1 MLKNYFRCLAFSD
14 SFMPTPFLK
23 TVAKFVTEL
32 NVPLQNI
39 CVLFPNRRAE
49 IFFKKYLA
57 EIIKEPAIA
66 PLLLTA
72 EEFVTQLTGIHPLKG
87 NALLFEAYKTYLEL
101 DLKSHDS
108 FEDFMKWANTAL
120 YDFNEIDRHLVA
132 SDDLFEN
139 MVSAKTIERWGAD
152 AEGTY
157 VLIDRFLEIWKT
169 FKPLYHALTKKCNDK
184 KMGWQGLAYRA
195 AAENLESLDKFSAS
209 KNIKHFV
216 FAGFNALNKAEEKV
230 VEHLLKDKKSTI
242 YWDSDAYYINNEK
255 QEAGF
260 FIREKREAWKRYS
273 GSVHLNGETM
283 LKDKNI
289 NIYATGGSLDQAQKV
304 GEILEGMSSVASN
317 TAVVLADENLLMPV
331 LNSIPE
337 DFTEVNVTMGMGL
350 RQANPGIFVLTA
362 LKIKNKLSVK
372 PTIYFKDLERL
383 LEFGPV
389 ANTLG
394 ENGKA
399 VSIELLN
406 KLKEQNLVFLR
417 EQDMIEILEECKIS
431 SLFLTSLY
439 QKEEPS
445 LFLGRLIEAL
455 EGFAEKQKLSAVEKE
470 IYFNVTTVVRSLILD
485 LATANIELNYSIVTD
500 LFKTS
505 LSAEQVAFYGE
516 PLMGL
521 QVMGILETRT
531 LDFEN
536 LILTTVNE
544 GVLPSGK
551 SNNSFI
557 PYDIRRYYKMPV
569 HNERDAIY
577 AYHFFRLLQRAKNI
591 HLIYNNTSGGIGGKE
606 KSRFIRQIENEW
618 KGEGVTIFEKESS
631 ISIKDESLEM
641 FTQVEKSELL
651 KSDIL
656 DFLQKGVTPTALSE
670 YVRNPLEFYFN
681 KILRVREENELEEI
695 VGYAT
700 LGVVVHDVLE
710 DLYKPFIGSFPDKN
724 DFKDMEKIV
733 PDLLEVKFKEHYK
746 KGQLNEGKNLLVLQV
761 ARTMVFN
768 FLKIDEKTSQEL
780 LLKGTPV
787 ELISLEERLEKT
799 IYLKELDIEV
809 KLVGKA
815 DRIEKRGNDIYIIDY
830 KTGAVE
836 QKNLEIKELAE
847 IFDAEK
853 KKEKV
858 LQLLL
863 YAYMFDKKKLGS
875 GNVYGAVFSLRK
887 FSQGAMVARLN
898 EGYRNKSDL
907 VFNSNFEKEFE
918 EILLLKICE
927 LHDGKG
933 RFEDITVNS
942 LE

>member
-1 MLKNYFRCLAFSD
+1 
-14 SFMPTPFLK
+14 MPTPFLK
-23 TVAKFVTEL
+23 TVAQALSEL
-32 NVPLQNI
+32 NVPLEKC

-57 EIIKEPAIA
+57 ELISEPAIA

-72 EEFVTQLTGIHPLKG
+72 EEFVAQLTGIHPLKG
-87 NALLFEAYKTYLEL
+87 NALLFEAYKTYVSL

-139 MVSAKTIERWGAD
+139 MVSAKTIERWGAET
-152 AEGTY
+152 EGTY
-157 VLIDRFLEIWKT
+157 ILIDRFLEIWKT
-169 FKPLYHALTKKCNDK
+169 FKPLYHALTKTCNEK

-195 AAENLESLDKFSAS
+195 AAENLELLEKFSAL

-216 FAGFNALNKAEEKV
+216 FAGFNALNKAEEKI
-230 VEHLLKDKKSTI
+230 VEHLLKEKKCTI
-242 YWDSDAYYINNEK
+242 YWDSDSYYINNEK

-260 FIREKREAWKRYS
+260 FIREKAETWKRYS
-273 GSVHLNGETM
+273 GSVHLQGENM
-283 LKDKNI
+283 LKDKNV

-304 GEILEGMSSVASN
+304 GEILNELPSDASK

-331 LNSIPE
+331 LNSIP
-337 DFTEVNVTMGMGL
+337 DDYQEVNVTMGMGL
-350 RQANPGIFVLTA
+350 RQANPGMFVLTA
-362 LKIKNKLSVK
+362 LKIKNKLTAKS
-372 PTIYFKDLERL
+372 TIYFKDLERL
-383 LEFGPV
+383 LEFGPT
-389 ANTLG
+389 AYTFG
-394 ENGKA
+394 ENGK
-399 VSIELLN
+399 SLSTDLLN
-406 KLKEQNLVFLR
+406 TVKDENLVFLR
-417 EQDMIEILEECKIS
+417 KSDLAEILQEKQIAS
-431 SLFLTSLY
+431 GFLISLFA
-439 QKEEPS
+439 EENPT
-445 LFLGRLIEAL
+445 LFLSRLVEVL
-455 EGFAEKQKLSAVEKE
+455 EGFAEKQKLSDVEKE
-470 IYFNVTTVVRSLILD
+470 IYFNVVSVIRSLILD
-485 LATANIELNYSIVTD
+485 LETAKIELSYSIVTD
-500 LFKTS
+500 LFKTA
-505 LSAEQVAFYGE
+505 LSSEQVAFYGE

-531 LDFEN
+531 LDFET

-618 KGEGVTIFEKESS
+618 KGSGVTISQKESS
-631 ISIKDESLEM
+631 ISIKDDSLEV
-641 FTQVEKSELL
+641 FTHIAKSDIL

-656 DFLQKGVTPTALSE
+656 DFLKNGVTPTALSE
-670 YVRNPLEFYFN
+670 YVRNPLDFYYN

-710 DLYKPFIGSFPDKN
+710 DLYKPYLGSFPDEN
-724 DFKDMEKIV
+724 GFKKMVKTV
-733 PDLLEVKFKEHYK
+733 PNLLEDKFKEHYK

-768 FLKIDEKTSQEL
+768 FLRIDEKTSQEL
-780 LLKGTPV
+780 LMNGTPV
-787 ELISLEERLEKT
+787 ELISLEERLEK
-799 IYLKELDIEV
+799 IVHVNELGIDV
-809 KLVGKA
+809 KFVGKA
-815 DRIEKRGNDIYIIDY
+815 DRIEKRGNDSYIIDY

-836 QKNLEIKELAE
+836 QTNLTVTELSE

-858 LQLLL
+858 LQLLM
-863 YAYMFDKKKLGS
+863 YAYLFDKNKLGS

-887 FSQGAMVARLN
+887 FSHGAMVARLD
-898 EGYRNKSDL
+898 EGYRKKSDL
-907 VFNSNFEKEFE
+907 VFDAALEKEFE
-918 EILLLKICE
+918 AILLLKICE
-927 LHDGKG
+927 LYDGQG
-933 RFEDITVNS
+933 RFEDINVNS
-942 LE
+942 LEQPENQT

>member
-1 MLKNYFRCLAFSD
+1 MS
-14 SFMPTPFLK
+14 TPFLK
-23 TVAKFVTEL
+23 TVAKSITEL

-57 EIIKEPAIA
+57 ELIAEPAIA

-72 EEFVTQLTGIHPLKG
+72 EEFVAQLTGIHSLKG
-87 NALLFEAYKTYLEL
+87 NALLFEAYKTYLLL
-101 DLKSHDS
+101 DFKSHDS

-139 MVSAKTIERWGAD
+139 MVSAKTIERWGAES
-152 AEGTY
+152 EGTY

-169 FKPLYHALTKKCNDK
+169 FKPLYHALTKTCLENKL
-184 KMGWQGLAYRA
+184 GWQGLAYRA
-195 AAENLESLDKFSAS
+195 AAENLNSLESFAER
-209 KNIKHFV
+209 KNIAHFV
-216 FAGFNALNKAEEKV
+216 FAGFNALNKAEEKI
-230 VEHLLKDKKSTI
+230 VEHLLIENKCTV
-242 YWDSDAYYINNEK
+242 YWDSDSYYTANEK

-273 GSVHLNGETM
+273 GSVHFNGETM
-283 LKDKNI
+283 LKDKSV
-289 NIYATGGSLDQAQKV
+289 NIYTTGGSLDQAQKV
-304 GEILEGMSSVASN
+304 GEILSGMPSEATN

-337 DFTEVNVTMGMGL
+337 DFKEVNVTMGMGL

-362 LKIKNKLSVK
+362 LKVKNKLAAK
-372 PTIYFKDLERL
+372 PAIYFKDLERL
-383 LEFGPV
+383 LEFGPA

-394 ENGKA
+394 DNGKEL
-399 VSIELLN
+399 SRDLLN
-406 KLKEQNLVFLR
+406 RLKEENLVFLR
-417 EQDMIEILEECKIS
+417 SHEMNETLEEGKMS
-431 SLFLTSLY
+431 SMFLTSLY
-439 QKEEPS
+439 EDQSPS
-445 LFLGRLIEAL
+445 SFLATVTETL
-455 EGFAEKQKLSAVEKE
+455 ENFAEKQKLSSVEKE
-470 IYFNVTTVVRSLILD
+470 IYFNVVSVVRSLILD
-485 LATANIELNYSIVTD
+485 LETANIELNYSLVID
-500 LFKTS
+500 LFKTA
-505 LSAEQVAFYGE
+505 LGAEQVAFYGE

-521 QVMGILETRT
+521 QVMGVLETRT

-557 PYDIRRYYKMPV
+557 PYDIRRYYEMPV

-591 HLIYNNTSGGIGGKE
+591 HLIYNNTSSGIGGKE

-618 KGEGVTIFEKESS
+618 KAEGVTITEKESS
-631 ISIKDESLEM
+631 LSVTDDSLDM
-641 FTQVEKSELL
+641 FTQIEKSRLL

-681 KILRVREENELEEI
+681 KILRVREENELEES

-710 DLYKPFIGSFPDKN
+710 DLYKPFIGSFPGKE
-724 DFKDMEKIV
+724 DFKVMVQSV
-733 PDLLEVKFKEHYK
+733 PGLLETKFKEHYK
-746 KGQLNEGKNLLVLQV
+746 KGQLHEGKNLLVLQV
-761 ARTMVFN
+761 ARTMLFN
-768 FLKIDEKTSQEL
+768 FLKIDEKTSEDL
-780 LLKGTPV
+780 LLKGMPL
-787 ELISLEERLEKT
+787 ELISLEEKLVKT
-799 IYLKELDIEV
+799 VYLKELDIDV

-815 DRIEKRGNDIYIIDY
+815 DRIERRGNDIFIIDY

-836 QKNLEIKELAE
+836 QKNLDIKELSE
-847 IFDAEK
+847 IFDVDK

-858 LQLLL
+858 LQLLM
-863 YAYMFDKKKLGS
+863 YAYMFDKKKLGN
-875 GNVYGAVFSLRK
+875 GNVYAAVFSLRK

-898 EGYRNKSDL
+898 EGYRKNSAL
-907 VFNSNFEKEFE
+907 VFDANLEKEFE
-918 EILLLKICE
+918 EILMLKICE
-927 LHDGKG
+927 LYEGKSH
-933 RFEDITVNS
+933 FEDISVTS
-942 LE
+942 LEQTEIQI

>member
-1 MLKNYFRCLAFSD
+1 
-14 SFMPTPFLK
+14 
-23 TVAKFVTEL
+23 
-32 NVPLQNI
+32 
-39 CVLFPNRRAE
+39 
-49 IFFKKYLA
+49 
-57 EIIKEPAIA
+57 
-66 PLLLTA
+66 
-72 EEFVTQLTGIHPLKG
+72 
-87 NALLFEAYKTYLEL
+87 
-101 DLKSHDS
+101 
-108 FEDFMKWANTAL
+108 
-120 YDFNEIDRHLVA
+120 
-132 SDDLFEN
+132 
-139 MVSAKTIERWGAD
+139 
-152 AEGTY
+152 
-157 VLIDRFLEIWKT
+157 
-169 FKPLYHALTKKCNDK
+169 
-184 KMGWQGLAYRA
+184 
-195 AAENLESLDKFSAS
+195 
-209 KNIKHFV
+209 
-216 FAGFNALNKAEEKV
+216 
-230 VEHLLKDKKSTI
+230 
-242 YWDSDAYYINNEK
+242 
-255 QEAGF
+255 
-260 FIREKREAWKRYS
+260 
-273 GSVHLNGETM
+273 
-283 LKDKNI
+283 
-289 NIYATGGSLDQAQKV
+289 
-304 GEILEGMSSVASN
+304 
-317 TAVVLADENLLMPV
+317 
-331 LNSIPE
+331 
-337 DFTEVNVTMGMGL
+337 
-350 RQANPGIFVLTA
+350 
-362 LKIKNKLSVK
+362 
-372 PTIYFKDLERL
+372 
-383 LEFGPV
+383 
-389 ANTLG
+389 
-394 ENGKA
+394 
-399 VSIELLN
+399 
-406 KLKEQNLVFLR
+406 
-417 EQDMIEILEECKIS
+417 
-431 SLFLTSLY
+431 
-439 QKEEPS
+439 
-445 LFLGRLIEAL
+445 
-455 EGFAEKQKLSAVEKE
+455 
-470 IYFNVTTVVRSLILD
+470 
-485 LATANIELNYSIVTD
+485 
-500 LFKTS
+500 
-505 LSAEQVAFYGE
+505 
-516 PLMGL
+516 
-521 QVMGILETRT
+521 
-531 LDFEN
+531 
-536 LILTTVNE
+536 
-544 GVLPSGK
+544 
-551 SNNSFI
+551 
-557 PYDIRRYYKMPV
+557 
-569 HNERDAIY
+569 
-577 AYHFFRLLQRAKNI
+577 
-591 HLIYNNTSGGIGGKE
+591 
-606 KSRFIRQIENEW
+606 
-618 KGEGVTIFEKESS
+618 
-631 ISIKDESLEM
+631 M

-907 VFNSNFEKEFE
+907 VLNSNFEKEFE

>member
-1 MLKNYFRCLAFSD
+1 
-14 SFMPTPFLK
+14 MPIPFLK
-23 TVAKFVTEL
+23 TVAKAITEL

-57 EIIKEPAIA
+57 ELISEPAIA

-72 EEFVTQLTGIHPLKG
+72 EEFVAQLTGIHPLKG
-87 NALLFEAYKTYLEL
+87 NALLFEAYKTYLKL

-132 SDDLFEN
+132 SNDLFEN

-152 AEGTY
+152 DEGTY
-157 VLIDRFLEIWKT
+157 ILIDRFLEIWKI
-169 FKPLYHALTKKCNDK
+169 FKPLYHALTKTCQDN

-195 AAENLESLDKFSAS
+195 AAENLETLESFSAK
-209 KNIKHFV
+209 KNITHFV
-216 FAGFNALNKAEEKV
+216 FAGFNALNKAEEKI
-230 VEHLLKDKKSTI
+230 VEHLLKEKKCTI

-255 QEAGF
+255 QEAGY
-260 FIREKREAWKRYS
+260 FIREKREMWKRYS
-273 GSVHLNGETM
+273 GSVHFNGETM
-283 LKDKNI
+283 LNDKNV

-304 GEILEGMSSVASN
+304 GEILNGLTTEATN

-337 DFTEVNVTMGMGL
+337 DFKEVNVTMGMGL
-350 RQANPGIFVLTA
+350 RQANPGVFVLTA
-362 LKIKNKLSVK
+362 MKVKSKLVVK
-372 PTIYFKDLERL
+372 PTIYFKDLQRL

-389 ANTLG
+389 ANSLG
-394 ENGKA
+394 EKGKEMSR
-399 VSIELLN
+399 VLLN

-417 EQDMIEILEECKIS
+417 SQEMDELLEECNATS
-431 SLFLTSLY
+431 SFLKSLYTTEDPHLFLI
-439 QKEEPS
+439 
-445 LFLGRLIEAL
+445 RLVDVL

-470 IYFNVTTVVRSLILD
+470 IYFNVISVVRSLVLD
-485 LATANIELNYSIVTD
+485 LENAKIELSYTIVTD
-500 LFKTS
+500 LFKTA

-521 QVMGILETRT
+521 QIMGILETRT

-618 KGEGVTIFEKESS
+618 KGEGVTISEKESS
-631 ISIKDESLEM
+631 IFITDDSLDM
-641 FTQVEKSELL
+641 FTQVEKSALL

-670 YVRNPLEFYFN
+670 YVRNPLDFYFN
-681 KILRVREENELEEI
+681 KILRVREENELEEV

-710 DLYKPFIGSFPDKN
+710 DLYKPFIGSFPGKD
-724 DFKDMEKIV
+724 DFKAMVKSV
-733 PDLLEVKFKEHYK
+733 PALLEAKFKEHYK

-761 ARTMVFN
+761 ARTMIFN

-787 ELISLEERLEKT
+787 ELISLEEKLVKSV
-799 IYLKELDIEV
+799 YLKELNIDV
-809 KLVGKA
+809 KFTGKA
-815 DRIEKRGNDIYIIDY
+815 DRIEKRGNDIYIVDY

-836 QKNLEIKELAE
+836 QKNLEIKDLSE

-858 LQLLL
+858 LQLLM
-863 YAYMFDKKKLGS
+863 YAYMFDKKKLGG

-898 EGYRNKSDL
+898 EGYRNKTDL
-907 VFNSNFEKEFE
+907 VFDANFEKEFE

-927 LHDGKG
+927 LHEGKG
-933 RFEDITVNS
+933 RFEDINVNS
-942 LE
+942 LEQPENQT